1 MSVGDRERAEG
12 PVWLTMWWPPHWD
25 TALKGTQQ
33 WREKVSLSRK
43 HRATP
48 NGSTAGW
55 GGKLG
60 GQELTLSPFTPMSPL
75 NPGKPSSPW
84 ERQRV
89 KVGGAGRGLREHR
102 QKGVDFRYG
111 RAGGQEGRGEGR
123 AGGHWGRGGQ
133 VGTGGGE
140 GRWALREGRA
150 GGRWGR
156 GGQEKVHP
164 PVLRSKCTRFTFS
177 PLWPFRPRIPSTP

>member
-133 VGTGGGE
+133 VGAGGE
-140 GRWALREGRA
+140 EGRRRCTHRYLEA
-150 GGRWGR
+150 NAQGLPF
-156 GGQEKVHP
+156 HP
-164 PVLRSKCTRFTFS
+164 CGPSDPEFH
-177 PLWPFRPRIPSTP
+177 PHPRIRERAEIK